1 LSTIMADSYP
11 QAPIKGERTMSRGFV
26 AQYAAEAAMQAPG
39 VAGLASGGAVF
50 LKEAIGFEHEGKGV
64 KVDFREDNEGLVT
77 ITVYPVVYFGN
88 IIPEVAW
95 SIQEQVKADVERY
108 TGLIVEA
115 VNVHVKGVIT
125 REEGRK

>member
-1 LSTIMADSYP
+1 
-11 QAPIKGERTMSRGFV
+11 MSQGFV

-39 VAGLASGGAVF
+39 VAGLDTSSIVT
-50 LKEAIGFEHEGKGV
+50 LKEAIGVEHEGKGV
-64 KVDFREDNEGLVT
+64 KVVFHEDNEELVT
-77 ITVYPVVYFGN
+77 ITVYPIIYFGN

-95 SIQEQVKADVERY
+95 NIQELVKADVEKY
-108 TGLIVEA
+108 TGLIVDA